1 MEKRNARLSI
11 SLFFY
16 TFVAMES
23 KKDQVRT
30 MFDSIAPNYD
40 LLNHT
45 LSLGIDRSWRKRLVR
60 MVVGGG
66 VHANVLDVATGTG
79 DLAIGLVGA
88 GVDRVT
94 GADLS
99 KEMVEVGIRK
109 IAKRGLAHKIEL
121 QVEDVEEL
129 SYADNSFDAVTCAFG
144 VRNFENLELGL
155 RQMGRVL
162 KPGAGI
168 YILEFSKVEKGLWG
182 WIYNFYFH
190 NILPLIGRLVSRDKG
205 AYTYLPQSV
214 DGFASGKEFLSIL
227 AHVGF
232 SDAKERKL
240 MGGIATIY
248 KATKK

>member
-1 MEKRNARLSI
+1 
-11 SLFFY
+11 
-16 TFVAMES
+16 MES
-23 KKDQVRT
+23 KKEQVRT

-45 LSLGIDRSWRKRLVR
+45 LSLGIDRSWRKKLVG
-60 MVVGGG
+60 MVLSGG

-79 DLAIGLVGA
+79 DLAIGLVAG
-88 GVDRVT
+88 GVDSVT

-99 KEMVEVGIRK
+99 KEMVEIGVRK
-109 IAKRGLAHKIEL
+109 VEKRGLGSRIMLEV
-121 QVEDVEEL
+121 QDVEEL

-168 YILEFSKVEKGLWG
+168 YILEFSKVEKGVWG
-182 WIYNFYFH
+182 WLYNFYFH
-190 NILPLIGRLVSRDKG
+190 NILPLVGRLISRDKR

-214 DGFASGKEFLSIL
+214 DGFASGEEFLSIL
-227 AHVGF
+227 THVGF
-232 SDAKERKL
+232 ANAKQRKL

-248 KATKK
+248 RAIKK